1 MVVPKAYYSIMYMI
15 DDIIL
20 IYQNDE
26 KLNKEQSFIFLVF
39 QGLLR
44 GGRTFP
50 AIYTKLRM
58 QGKEKGNEAKA
69 KHLSLK

>member
-1 MVVPKAYYSIMYMI
+1 MVVPKAFYPIIYMI

-20 IYQNDE
+20 IYQNDK
-26 KLNKEQSFIFLVF
+26 KLNKEQSFIFMIF

-50 AIYTKLRM
+50 VIYTKSAYA
-58 QGKEKGNEAKA
+58 GKGKSNET
-69 KHLSLK
+69 

>member
-1 MVVPKAYYSIMYMI
+1 MVVPKAFYSIIYMI
-15 DDIIL
+15 DDINL
-20 IYQNDE
+20 IYQNDK

-50 AIYTKLRM
+50 VIYTKSAYA
-58 QGKEKGNEAKA
+58 GKGKSNET
-69 KHLSLK
+69 